1 METSLINKILIVP
14 AWYPCSFFKEQADLL
29 QPDYDVRIL
38 SGVMHQLGFAEAL
51 VKSCIGKCT
60 IVQKSDYTSIDFYY
74 ISNLRSIFI
83 SKQLENLTEKIGEI
97 ILNLFGEEKP
107 DVIHIQSISDIA
119 VFVTRWA
126 KKQGIKV
133 VLTEH
138 ILFVRHEINRF
149 SKLKENLYNEVDEV
163 LCVSNYLYRN
173 LLTSGFR
180 MKHVSVIG
188 NLVNDKYIHRDRS
201 SKKNGRVLFV
211 ANHYHDKGLDTLFE
225 VIKQLQNKIDCVVDV
240 VGLDRL
246 SQYNEFSTIG
256 DMIRK
261 YNIEPNICLLGKI
274 EHDDLL
280 KLYSQYSVL
289 LSTSTSETFGLA
301 VAEAIMYGTKVV
313 CTDSGGIRD
322 FVNDKNGIVVGLNNV
337 GELVEA
343 VQKVLEN
350 SKVSQSES
358 QVLCEQYGS
367 KQYRDKMFAS
377 YIK

>member
-1 METSLINKILIVP
+1 MCDKILIVP

-29 QPDYDVRIL
+29 RPDCDVRIL
-38 SGVMHQLGFAEAL
+38 SGAMHQIGFAEAL

-60 IVQKSDYTSIDFYY
+60 MERKLGYTLVDFYY
-74 ISNLRSIFI
+74 ITNLRSIFI
-83 SKQLENLTEKIGEI
+83 TKQLEYLTKKIGEI
-97 ILNLFGEEKP
+97 ILNLFGGEKP

-126 KKQGIKV
+126 KRQGIRV

-149 SKLKENLYNEVDEV
+149 SKLRENLYNEVDEV
-163 LCVSNYLYRN
+163 MCVSNYLYRN
-173 LLTSGFR
+173 LLTSGFK

-188 NLVNDKYIHRDRS
+188 NFVNDKYIQQDRS
-201 SKKNGRVLFV
+201 SNKNGRVLFV
-211 ANHYHDKGLDTLFE
+211 ANHYHDKGLDILFE
-225 VIKQLQNKIDCVVDV
+225 VIKQLQNKIDCVVDI
-240 VGLDRL
+240 VGLDGT
-246 SQYNEFSTIG
+246 SHFNEVSTID
-256 DMIRK
+256 DMVK
-261 YNIEPNICLLGKI
+261 KCDIEHNICLLGKI
-274 EHDDLL
+274 AHDDLL

-289 LSTSTSETFGLA
+289 LTTSTSETFGLA
-301 VAEAIMYGTKVV
+301 VAEAIMCGTKVV

-367 KQYRDKMFAS
+367 KQYREKMFAS

>member
-1 METSLINKILIVP
+1 MPDKILIVP

-29 QPDYDVRIL
+29 QPDCYVKIL
-38 SGVMHQLGFAEAL
+38 SGAMHQIGLAEAL
-51 VKSCIGKCT
+51 IKRCLGSCIM
-60 IVQKSDYTSIDFYY
+60 VQKFDYTLVDFYY
-74 ISNLRSIFI
+74 IRNLRSIFI
-83 SKQLENLTEKIGEI
+83 NKQLEYLTEKIGEI
-97 ILNLFGEEKP
+97 IVSLFGGEKP
-107 DVIHIQSISDIA
+107 DVIHIHSISDIA
-119 VFVTRWA
+119 VFVIRWA

-188 NLVNDKYIHRDRS
+188 NLVNDKYIQQDRVLE
-201 SKKNGRVLFV
+201 KNGRVLFV

-225 VIKQLQNKIDCVVDV
+225 VIKQLQNKIDCVVDI
-240 VGLDRL
+240 VGLDKT
-246 SQYNEFSTIG
+246 SQFNGVSTIG
-256 DMIRK
+256 DMLKK
-261 YNIEPNICLLGKI
+261 YNVERNICLLGKI
-274 EHDDLL
+274 AHDDLL

-301 VAEAIMYGTKVV
+301 VAEAIMYGTRVV

-337 GELVEA
+337 EDLTEA
-343 VQKVLEN
+343 IIKSLEN
-350 SKVSQSES
+350 SRMNEDSVVIIREKFGVENYKCK
-358 QVLCEQYGS
+358 LIGIY
-367 KQYRDKMFAS
+367 KN
-377 YIK
+377 

>member
-1 METSLINKILIVP
+1 METSLKNKILIVP

-29 QPDYDVRIL
+29 QPDCDVRIL
-38 SGVMHQLGFAEAL
+38 SGAMHQIGFAEAL
-51 VKSCIGKCT
+51 VKSYIGKCT
-60 IVQKSDYTSIDFYY
+60 VEQKLDYTLVDFCY
-74 ISNLRSIFI
+74 ISNLRSVFI
-83 SKQLENLTEKIGEI
+83 TKQLEYLTEKIGEI
-97 ILNLFGEEKP
+97 ILNLFGGEKP

-126 KKQGIKV
+126 KKQGIRV

-149 SKLKENLYNEVDEV
+149 SKLRENLYNEVDEV
-163 LCVSNYLYRN
+163 MCVSNYLYRN
-173 LLTSGFR
+173 LLTSGFK
-180 MKHVSVIG
+180 MKHVPVIG

-211 ANHYHDKGLDTLFE
+211 ANHYHDKGLDRLFG

-261 YNIEPNICLLGKI
+261 YNIEHNICLLGKI

-301 VAEAIMYGTKVV
+301 FADAIMYGTKVV

-343 VQKVLEN
+343 IQKVLEN

>member
-1 METSLINKILIVP
+1 MPNKILIVP

-38 SGVMHQLGFAEAL
+38 SGVMHQIGFAHAL

-83 SKQLENLTEKIGEI
+83 SKQLEYLTEKIGEI
-97 ILNLFGEEKP
+97 ILSLFGGEKP
-107 DVIHIQSISDIA
+107 DVIHVQSISDIA

-126 KKQGIKV
+126 KRQGIIV

-149 SKLKENLYNEVDEV
+149 SKLRENLYNEVDEV
-163 LCVSNYLYRN
+163 ICVSNYLYRN
-173 LLTSGFR
+173 LLTSGFK

-188 NLVNDKYIHRDRS
+188 NLVNDKYIQQDRI

-211 ANHYHDKGLDTLFE
+211 ANHYHDKGLDILFE

-274 EHDDLL
+274 AHDDLL

-322 FVNDKNGIVVGLNNV
+322 FVNDKNGIVVGLNNA
-337 GELVEA
+337 GELVDA
-343 VQKVLEN
+343 IIKSLEDSRMN
-350 SKVSQSES
+350 EEFMAIIHEKFGVENYRSK
-358 QVLCEQYGS
+358 LIGIY
-367 KQYRDKMFAS
+367 KK
-377 YIK
+377 

>member
-1 METSLINKILIVP
+1 METSLKNKILIVP
-14 AWYPCSFFKEQADLL
+14 SWYPCSFFKEQADLL
-29 QPDYDVRIL
+29 RPDYEVRIL
-38 SGVMHQLGFAEAL
+38 TGAMHQIGFAQAL

-74 ISNLRSIFI
+74 ISNLHSVFI
-83 SKQLENLTEKIGEI
+83 TKQLEYLTEQIGEI
-97 ILNLFGEEKP
+97 ILNLFDGEKP

-126 KKQGIKV
+126 KRQGIKV

-138 ILFVRHEINRF
+138 ILFVRHDINRF
-149 SKLKENLYNEVDEV
+149 SKLRENLYNEVDEV
-163 LCVSNYLYRN
+163 MCVSNYLYRN
-173 LLTSGFR
+173 LLTSGFK

-211 ANHYHDKGLDTLFE
+211 ANHYHDKGLDRLVG

-261 YNIEPNICLLGKI
+261 YNIEHNICLLGKI

-322 FVNDKNGIVVGLNNV
+322 FVNDKNGIVVGLNNA
-337 GELVEA
+337 GELVDA
-343 VQKVLEN
+343 IIKSLEDSRMN
-350 SKVSQSES
+350 EEFMAIIHEKFGVENYRSK
-358 QVLCEQYGS
+358 LIGIY
-367 KQYRDKMFAS
+367 KK
-377 YIK
+377 

>member
-1 METSLINKILIVP
+1 METSLKNKILIVP
-14 AWYPCSFFKEQADLL
+14 SWYPCSFFKEQADLL
-29 QPDYDVRIL
+29 RPDYEVRIL
-38 SGVMHQLGFAEAL
+38 TGAMHQIGFAQAL

-74 ISNLRSIFI
+74 ISNLHSVFI
-83 SKQLENLTEKIGEI
+83 TKQLEYLTEQIGEI
-97 ILNLFGEEKP
+97 ILNLFDGEKP

-119 VFVTRWA
+119 VLVTRWA
-126 KKQGIKV
+126 KRQGIKV

-138 ILFVRHEINRF
+138 ILFVRHDINRF
-149 SKLKENLYNEVDEV
+149 SKLRENLYNEVDEV
-163 LCVSNYLYRN
+163 MCVSNYLYRN
-173 LLTSGFR
+173 LLTSGFK

-211 ANHYHDKGLDTLFE
+211 ANHYHDKGLDRLFE
-225 VIKQLQNKIDCVVDV
+225 VIKQLRNKIDCVVDV

-261 YNIEPNICLLGKI
+261 YNIEHNICLLGKI

-322 FVNDKNGIVVGLNNV
+322 FVNDKNGIVVGLNNA
-337 GELVEA
+337 GELVDA
-343 VQKVLEN
+343 IIKSLEDSRMN
-350 SKVSQSES
+350 EEFMAIIHEKFGVENYRSK
-358 QVLCEQYGS
+358 LIGIY
-367 KQYRDKMFAS
+367 KK
-377 YIK
+377 

>member
-1 METSLINKILIVP
+1 MPDKILIVP

-38 SGVMHQLGFAEAL
+38 SGVMHQIGFAQAL

-83 SKQLENLTEKIGEI
+83 SKQLEYLTEKIGEI
-97 ILNLFGEEKP
+97 ILNLFGGEKP

-126 KKQGIKV
+126 KKQGIRV

-138 ILFVRHEINRF
+138 ILFVRHEINRL
-149 SKLKENLYNEVDEV
+149 SKLRENLYNEVDEV
-163 LCVSNYLYRN
+163 MCVSNYLYRN
-173 LLTSGFR
+173 LLTSGFK

-211 ANHYHDKGLDTLFE
+211 ANHYHDKGLDRLFE
-225 VIKQLQNKIDCVVDV
+225 VIQQLQNKIDCVVDV

-343 VQKVLEN
+343 IIKSLEDSRMN
-350 SKVSQSES
+350 EEFMAIIHEKFGVENYRSK
-358 QVLCEQYGS
+358 LIGIY
-367 KQYRDKMFAS
+367 KNKN
-377 YIK
+377 

>member
-1 METSLINKILIVP
+1 METSLKNKILIVP

-38 SGVMHQLGFAEAL
+38 SGVMHQIGFAHAL

-83 SKQLENLTEKIGEI
+83 SKQLEYLTEKLGEI
-97 ILNLFGEEKP
+97 ILNLFGGEKP

-126 KKQGIKV
+126 KKQGIRV

-138 ILFVRHEINRF
+138 ILFVRHEINRL
-149 SKLKENLYNEVDEV
+149 SKLRENLYNEVDEV
-163 LCVSNYLYRN
+163 MCVSNYLYRN
-173 LLTSGFR
+173 LLTSGFK

-211 ANHYHDKGLDTLFE
+211 ANHYHDKGLDRLFE

-280 KLYSQYSVL
+280 RLYSQYSVL

-367 KQYRDKMFAS
+367 KQYRNKMFAS

>member
-1 METSLINKILIVP
+1 MPDKILIVP

-29 QPDYDVRIL
+29 QPDCDVRIL
-38 SGVMHQLGFAEAL
+38 SGAMHQIGFAKAL
-51 VKSCIGKCT
+51 IKRCLGRCIM
-60 IVQKSDYTSIDFYY
+60 VLQPDYTLVDFYY
-74 ISNLRSIFI
+74 ICNLRSVFI
-83 SKQLENLTEKIGEI
+83 TKQLEYLTEKIGEI
-97 ILNLFGEEKP
+97 ILNLFGGEKP

-126 KKQGIKV
+126 KRQGIKV

-149 SKLKENLYNEVDEV
+149 SKLRENLYNEVDEV
-163 LCVSNYLYRN
+163 MCVSNYLYRN
-173 LLTSGFR
+173 LLTSGFK

-188 NLVNDKYIHRDRS
+188 NLVNDKYIRQDRI

-211 ANHYHDKGLDTLFE
+211 ANHYHDKGLDILFE
-225 VIKQLQNKIDCVVDV
+225 VIKQLHNKIDCVVDI
-240 VGLDRL
+240 VGLDGT
-246 SQYNEFSTIG
+246 SHFNEVSTID
-256 DMIRK
+256 DMVKK
-261 YNIEPNICLLGKI
+261 YDIERNICLLGKI
-274 EHDDLL
+274 AHDDLL

-343 VQKVLEN
+343 IIKSLEDSRMN
-350 SKVSQSES
+350 EESMAIIHEKFGVENYRSK
-358 QVLCEQYGS
+358 LIGIY
-367 KQYRDKMFAS
+367 KK
-377 YIK
+377 